1 MKKEWNDSYFIK
13 YIPGMTDSGYLDP
26 RAKQEI
32 EAGNEVSQTENIP
45 EPSLQDMRDAMGWPA
60 ARDLSKHP
68 LTITERQTDRGVTV
82 RIYEKDDLRE
92 NVPVLFFFH
101 GGGFFGGSLDN
112 VENPCRLLADLDE
125 LKVISVDYSLA
136 PERPFPN
143 GLLDC
148 YTSIVWAVSNAAELG
163 IDPDNLSVAGD
174 SAGGSLSFAVSLLD
188 RTLGTY
194 YIKNQVLIYPATI
207 SRGEKCFWDLSNL
220 EMKADQQLITDYI
233 HGFESSTDLVDMMYA
248 ECISPENSFIS
259 AAKTPLDRL
268 ADLPRTL
275 MAIGE
280 FDPLRVQGELLF
292 HHLQKAGVDV
302 TYIRYNGMIH
312 AFMDKVGDYVQAADL
327 LEETVKFILK

>member
-1 MKKEWNDSYFIK
+1 MKKEWNGDYFIK
-13 YIPGMTDSGYLDP
+13 YVPGLTDSGYLDP

-32 EAGNEVSQTENIP
+32 EKGNEAAQMENTA

-60 ARDLSKHP
+60 ARDISKHP

-82 RIYEKDDLRE
+82 RIYERADLSG
-92 NVPVLFFFH
+92 NVPVLLFFH

-148 YTSIVWAVSNAAELG
+148 YTSIVWAVSHAGELG

-207 SRGEKCFWDLSNL
+207 SRGEERFWDLSNL
-220 EMKADQQLITDYI
+220 KMKADQELITDYI
-233 HGFESSTDLVDMMYA
+233 HGFEASTDLVDKMYA
-248 ECISPENSFIS
+248 ENILPENPFIS
-259 AAKTPLDRL
+259 AAKTPLDQL
-268 ADLPRTL
+268 AKMPRTL
-275 MAIGE
+275 LAIGE
-280 FDPLRVQGELLF
+280 FDPLRVQGEILF
-292 HHLQKAGVDV
+292 QHLQAADVDV
-302 TYIRYNGMIH
+302 TYLRYNGMIH

-327 LEETVKFILK
+327 LDETVKFILK